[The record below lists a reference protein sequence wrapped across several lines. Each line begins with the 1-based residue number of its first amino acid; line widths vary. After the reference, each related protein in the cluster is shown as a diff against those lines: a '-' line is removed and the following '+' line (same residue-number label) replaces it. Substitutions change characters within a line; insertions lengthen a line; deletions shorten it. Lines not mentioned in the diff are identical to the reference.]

1 MTIRVAPDLDST
13 RDIIERIMPILNDGE
28 RVAFLCP
35 SGQADLIL
43 TRVRVMISRTR
54 RGMRQRNRKPK
65 QFRLLSTVHPETHE
79 GIRMECIVL
88 EKEVNFNHQL
98 GEHLEDLLGG

>member
-1 MTIRVAPDLDST
+1 MTIRVTPDLNNT
-13 RDIIERIMPILNDGE
+13 KDILEHILPILNGGE
-28 RVAFLCP
+28 RVAFICP
-35 SGQADLIL
+35 AGQADLIL

-65 QFRLLSTVHPETHE
+65 QFRLLSTVHNETHE

-88 EKEVNFNHQL
+88 AKEVSFNHQL